1 MKNEIKILVI
11 DDNKDI
17 LFAIS
22 AICEFQNW
30 VPITAL
36 NAREGIDKFRQNN
49 PDIVLIDYHM
59 PIMNGMEAVKELR
72 KISGNVPIVVL
83 TVEEKQ
89 EIADAFM
96 DAGASDFALK
106 PIKAPDLIAR
116 INVHLRLKNSVLNN
130 DEDYKKYAKGISI
143 GTLELIENYMKK
155 LNDYTSISAI
165 SKNTGLAYQTV
176 HRYLQHLI
184 DYNKIDVNQS
194 YGKIGRPKQSY
205 KWIKWRFILVHR
217 DLSETINL
225 YISKTSKSA

>member
-1 MKNEIKILVI
+1 MKNETKILVI

-22 AICEFQNW
+22 AICEFQKW
-30 VPITAL
+30 IPITAL
-36 NAREGIDKFRQNN
+36 NAKEGIDKYKENS

-72 KISGNVPIVVL
+72 KISSNVPIVVL

-116 INVHLRLKNSVLNN
+116 INVHLRLKNNIASNKKA
-130 DEDYKKYAKGISI
+130 YKEYAKGISL
-143 GTLELIENYMKK
+143 GTLELIENYMKE

-184 DYNKIDVNQS
+184 DYDKVDVHQV

-205 KWIKWRFILVHR
+205 RWIK
-217 DLSETINL
+217 
-225 YISKTSKSA
+225 

>member
-1 MKNEIKILVI
+1 MKNETKILVI

-22 AICEFQNW
+22 AICEFKKW
-30 VPITAL
+30 IPITAL
-36 NAREGIDKFRQNN
+36 NAKEGIDKFKENN
-49 PDIVLIDYHM
+49 IDLVLIDYHM
-59 PIMNGMEAVKELR
+59 PIMNGIEAVKELR
-72 KISGNVPIVVL
+72 KISSTAPIVVL

-116 INVHLRLKNSVLNN
+116 INVHLRLKKSIKNNN
-130 DEDYKKYAKGISI
+130 DEYKEYVKGISQ
-143 GTLELIENYMKK
+143 GTLELIEVYMKK
-155 LNDYTSISAI
+155 LNDYTSISNI
-165 SKNTGLAYQTV
+165 SKSTGLAYQTV

-184 DYNKIDVNQS
+184 TYNKVAVHQT

-205 KWIKWRFILVHR
+205 RWIK
-217 DLSETINL
+217 
-225 YISKTSKSA
+225 